1 MHSLNSPLDL
11 NLKTSENPVWCLGGI
26 PNDMREGFFG
36 YARGGWR
43 KWKEER
49 DAFWVTVQISGRV
62 RPRLRNI
69 PHSKTSPNWSPC

>member
-36 YARGGWR
+36 YARGGLAKMEGR
-43 KWKEER
+43 ER
-49 DAFWVTVQISGRV
+49 
-62 RPRLRNI
+62 RLLGHGSNI
-69 PHSKTSPNWSPC
+69 RASPTPPAKYPTF